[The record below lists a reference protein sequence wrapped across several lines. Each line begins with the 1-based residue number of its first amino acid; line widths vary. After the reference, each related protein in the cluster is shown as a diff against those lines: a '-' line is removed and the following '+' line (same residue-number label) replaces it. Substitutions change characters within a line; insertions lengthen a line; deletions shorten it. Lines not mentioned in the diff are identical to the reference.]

1 MNTPPLSPEERQA
14 LSKRLNAVQGYLELA
29 MPIEAWNELEQI
41 APPQK
46 GIFEVLK
53 VRVDVCRAL
62 EGWELM
68 AELATE
74 LSKAEPKE
82 FKHTD
87 DLAHAL
93 RRLKGIEEADVILSR
108 QLANDPDNA
117 FVIYKLGCLEFLRF
131 GMDVARPT
139 LQRAFTLDSSLKGVA
154 LEDPDLRGFWEGMCA
169 SSAED

>member
-1 MNTPPLSPEERQA
+1 
-14 LSKRLNAVQGYLELA
+14 
-29 MPIEAWNELEQI
+29 MPMEAWDELEQI
-41 APPQK
+41 DPEK
-46 GIFEVLK
+46 RGTFEVLK
-53 VRVDVCRAL
+53 VRIDICRAL
-62 EGWELM
+62 GKWELM
-68 AELATE
+68 LELATK
-74 LSKAEPKE
+74 LSKAEPRE

-108 QLANDPDNA
+108 QLVNDPDNA

-169 SSAED
+169 PSAED